1 MYKADCATPDMIRY
15 NITANT
21 TTLPS
26 FLRLTQATS
35 TTNAELSW
43 ASATNA
49 DIGTYIITLGAT
61 VDTGSYSYQ
70 SYSRSFE
77 LYVAATG

>member
-1 MYKADCATPDMIRY
+1 MIVY

-26 FLRLTQATS
+26 FLSLSQATS
-35 TTNAELSW
+35 TTNAVLSW

-49 DIGTYIITLGAT
+49 DIGTYYITLGAT
-61 VDTGSYSYQ
+61 VGTGSYSYQ
-70 SYSRSFE
+70 SFSGGFN